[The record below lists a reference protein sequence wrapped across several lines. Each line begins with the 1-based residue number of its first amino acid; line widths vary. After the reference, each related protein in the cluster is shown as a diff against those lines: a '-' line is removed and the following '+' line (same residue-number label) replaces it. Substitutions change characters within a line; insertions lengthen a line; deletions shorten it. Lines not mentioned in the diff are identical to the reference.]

1 MQKLRNPNNPARV
14 AAASVKAPLE
24 EEMPSAR
31 ARKLVVSHCECI
43 LEHMRDEKQDMGDAI
58 MSGRHTRY
66 GEWWHSA
73 RDPAKR
79 PFYKNEP
86 EEVASAINELDA
98 MDAVEIADQLRYIAR
113 RSVVEYQPAAEAAK
127 KKLAEISMRIA

>member
-1 MQKLRNPNNPARV
+1 MQKLRNPNNPARI
-14 AAASVKAPLE
+14 AASSLKAPLE
-24 EEMPSAR
+24 EERPGAR

-43 LEHMRDEKQDMGDAI
+43 LEHMRDEKESMGGAI
-58 MSGRHTRY
+58 MGGRYTRY

-79 PFYKNEP
+79 PFYKNGP
-86 EEVASAINELDA
+86 DEVVSAINELDA

-127 KKLAEISMRIA
+127 KKLAEIGMGI